1 MSCIDL
7 LICSNQN
14 VISKYGADA
23 SIFGQCRHNIIYC
36 MARLTSVY
44 LYHQNMSMM
53 YGVTVKQ
60 MFKILKNLLKT
71 LIGEK
76 LLNPFFFYYINEWN
90 NLNAEVRNAKSI
102 HILKK
107 MFITKKGKLPF
118 FCL

>member
-1 MSCIDL
+1 MVL
-7 LICSNQN
+7 MFPFLTN
-14 VISKYGADA
+14 VITILS
-23 SIFGQCRHNIIYC
+23 
-36 MARLTSVY
+36 MARLTFVY
-44 LYHQNMSMM
+44 HSHQNMSVK
-53 YGVTVKQ
+53 YGITVKQ